1 MISQWRCIQQNMG
14 AWHGSFTQFSPE
26 GEQVKDT
33 PSVLTLEEVELGE
46 KMQLTL
52 ERSPESGSKEITR
65 REFFAPGPAPYV
77 YFFESGAFSQG
88 SSQWA
93 AFGQFGAEVSIKVGD
108 RRVRFVIM
116 YDSGSDGTS
125 SIKYVTLIR
134 ETQAGGTQFTEPDM
148 TPAKLLGQYTGTV
161 SALHATM
168 QPMSVGTSLWTFA
181 WTPEQAGLTAKETV
195 ARETVAEEMTDEE
208 NDETNLQTLLLNS
221 NHSEQG
227 LHSKRPISLTA
238 PDAEGLAYQLMPL
251 PNGAYCLLPATLR
264 QNIAFRIEAGW
275 LRTDGNRSRL
285 IRYYDS
291 RGVWTHSALVE
302 DRSFT
307 DCGN

>member
-1 MISQWRCIQQNMG
+1 MISQWRCIQQNIG
-14 AWHGSFTQFSPE
+14 TWHGSFTQFSPE

-33 PSVLTLEEVELGE
+33 PSVLTLAEIEPGE

-52 ERSPESGSKEITR
+52 ERSPASGSKDITR
-65 REFFAPGPAPYV
+65 REFLAPGPAPYV

-88 SSQWA
+88 SSQP
-93 AFGQFGAEVSIKVGD
+93 AFGQFGAEISIKAGD

-148 TPAKLLGQYTGTV
+148 TPAQLLGQYAGTV
-161 SALHATM
+161 SVLHATLE
-168 QPMSVGTSLWTFA
+168 PMSVGTSLWTFA
-181 WTPEQAGLTAKETV
+181 WTSEQTGLTAKETV
-195 ARETVAEEMTDEE
+195 AKETFPKEAMDEE
-208 NDETNLQTLLLNS
+208 NYENNLQILLLNS
-221 NHSEQG
+221 QHSEQS
-227 LHSKRPISLTA
+227 LHSKRPISLKA
-238 PDAEGLAYQLMPL
+238 PDEQGLPYQLMPL

-275 LRTDGNRSRL
+275 LRTDGDRSRL

-302 DRSFT
+302 DRLE
-307 DCGN
+307 D

>member
-14 AWHGSFTQFSPE
+14 TWHGSFTQFSPE

-33 PSVLTLEEVELGE
+33 PSVLTLEEIEPGE

-52 ERSPESGSKEITR
+52 ERSPASGSKDITR

-93 AFGQFGAEVSIKVGD
+93 AFGQFGAEISIKVGD
-108 RRVRFVIM
+108 RRVRFVVM
-116 YDSGSDGTS
+116 YDSGGDGTS

-148 TPAKLLGQYTGTV
+148 TLTQLLGQYTGSMSV
-161 SALHATM
+161 LHATLE
-168 QPMSVGTSLWTFA
+168 PMSVGTSLWTF
-181 WTPEQAGLTAKETV
+181 TSTSEQAGLTAKETV
-195 ARETVAEEMTDEE
+195 ARETTDKE
-208 NDETNLQTLLLNS
+208 NDETNWQTLLLQS

-227 LHSKRPISLTA
+227 LHSKRPTLLTA
-238 PDAEGLAYQLMPL
+238 PDEQGLVYQLMPL

-264 QNIAFRIEAGW
+264 QSIAFRIEAGW

-302 DRSFT
+302 DRLE
-307 DCGN
+307 D